1 MIGSGEGNFFT
12 EVSLAV
18 LIEQTFLDVQRLL
31 LHIQVSQ
38 KQIVESQHV
47 PRLRVQLE
55 LKLNIFVVQ
64 DLTKKLSKH
73 KLWNFKISF
82 KKGSVF
88 MCCDKS

>member
-1 MIGSGEGNFFT
+1 MIGSGEGNFFA

-47 PRLRVQLE
+47 PRLCVQLE

-64 DLTKKLSKH
+64 DLLKLSKH